1 MSSKSSSQDKGEG
14 ATNKARSLV
23 KEAADAVIGHE
34 SSTSKA
40 SRTGDQKKGR
50 ASSKK
55 KVLAMK
61 LLSNRRVRRG
71 AVRLL
76 MSRKVRR
83 GAMKVLTSRRVR
95 RGSVRL
101 AKNPRVRRMVLSQ
114 AARRL
119 TRS

>member
-14 ATNKARSLV
+14 AMNKARSLV
-23 KEAADAVIGHE
+23 KEAADAVFGPE

-40 SRTGDQKKGR
+40 SRTDDQKKGL

-61 LLSNRRVRRG
+61 LLSNRRVRR
-71 AVRLL
+71 A
-76 MSRKVRR
+76 
-83 GAMKVLTSRRVR
+83 AMKVLTSRRVR

-101 AKNPRVRRMVLSQ
+101 AKNPRVRRLVLSQ

-119 TRS
+119 ARS

>member
-1 MSSKSSSQDKGEG
+1 MSNKSSSQDKGEG
-14 ATNKARSLV
+14 AMDKAKSLV

-40 SRTGDQKKGR
+40 SRTGDQKKGL

-55 KVLAMK
+55 KALAMK

-71 AVRLL
+71 
-76 MSRKVRR
+76 SI
-83 GAMKVLTSRRVR
+83 
-95 RGSVRL
+95 RL

>member
-14 ATNKARSLV
+14 AMNKARSLV
-23 KEAADAVIGHE
+23 KEAADAVIGYE

-71 AVRLL
+71 AVRL
-76 MSRKVRR
+76 
-83 GAMKVLTSRRVR
+83 
-95 RGSVRL
+95 
-101 AKNPRVRRMVLSQ
+101 AKNLRVRRMVLSQ

-119 TRS
+119 ARS